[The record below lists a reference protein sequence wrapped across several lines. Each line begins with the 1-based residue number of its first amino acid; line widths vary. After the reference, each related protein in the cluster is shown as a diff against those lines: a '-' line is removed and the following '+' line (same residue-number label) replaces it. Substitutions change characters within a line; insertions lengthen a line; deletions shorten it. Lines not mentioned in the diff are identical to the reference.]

1 MTMTFNLFCKEH
13 QLSASYEN
21 EEKLKTIESWCYNNI
36 SKDIRYTGA
45 LSKKYEQY
53 LALAKNYL
61 DGFLPYA
68 SDNLESQVSQ
78 FEGLN
83 PIQFA
88 AKSGYDHF
96 ISIQSSLP
104 ANVINAA
111 NKNLMT
117 PLHVSASIGYRHTV
131 ESLLTKGADSQT
143 KNNQNQN
150 PLYQALFLPI
160 QYDPSL
166 KQTKEAIFRLLID
179 HQAEPGWMDQD
190 KSGDTVLHLMIVN
203 GFEEL
208 VKEAIKRAPQL
219 VFTRNNASRYPIHMA
234 ILNNKPLIADL
245 LLEITDVAAL
255 ADGQKRLALHYAA
268 RHGSADMVQ
277 QCIKATSDVNVRD
290 SAFKT
295 PLLMAAEAGNLDAV
309 KCLLEHGANAQD
321 RDLQG
326 ASILH
331 VAVNTQNIELT
342 RWLLENGPHELVT
355 LTDNN
360 GNIPLFYANLYNNAV
375 LEELFV
381 ASSCKP
387 N

>member
-1 MTMTFNLFCKEH
+1 MTMTFNLFCTEH
-13 QLSASYEN
+13 QLSPSYEN

-45 LSKKYEQY
+45 LSKQYEQY

-61 DGFLPYA
+61 DGFLPYV
-68 SDNLESQVSQ
+68 SDNLESQVPQ

-88 AKSGYDHF
+88 AKSGYDYF
-96 ISIQSSLP
+96 ISIQSSP
-104 ANVINAA
+104 PVNAFNAA
-111 NKNLMT
+111 NKNMMT

-131 ESLLTKGADSQT
+131 ERLLTKGADAQI

-166 KQTKEAIFRLLID
+166 KQTKEAIFRLLLD
-179 HQAEPGWMDQD
+179 HKAEAGWMDQD
-190 KSGDTVLHLMIVN
+190 NKGDTVLHLMIVN
-203 GFEEL
+203 GFERL
-208 VKEAIKRAPQL
+208 VNEVIRRAPQL

-234 ILNNKPLIADL
+234 ILNNQLIIAGL
-245 LLEITDVAAL
+245 LLEITGVAAL
-255 ADGQKRLALHYAA
+255 VDGQKRLALHYAA
-268 RHGSADMVQ
+268 RHGTADMVQ

-321 RDLQG
+321 RDLEG
-326 ASILH
+326 SSILH

-342 RWLLENGPHELVT
+342 RWLLENGSHELVN
-355 LTDNN
+355 LTDIK
-360 GNIPLFYANLYNNAV
+360 GNIPLYYAHLHNNTV
-375 LEELFV
+375 LEELFA